1 MEGEAMERRT
11 DRRRK
16 AERLERRTARCQ
28 LASLSACEELNSESL
43 SLLLDF
49 MLLLKHFKT
58 SSFFF
63 CSLPEKQESKTLRGQ
78 S

>member
-58 SSFFF
+58 SSFF
-63 CSLPEKQESKTLRGQ
+63 CSLLEKQESKTLRDQ

>member
-16 AERLERRTARCQ
+16 AERLERGTARCQ
-28 LASLSACEELNSESL
+28 LASLSACEELNSESP

-49 MLLLKHFKT
+49 MLLLKHF
-58 SSFFF
+58 
-63 CSLPEKQESKTLRGQ
+63 
-78 S
+78 